1 MPHCKPAALV
11 RGAAMG
17 IGLAV
22 ARRMS
27 AAGMA
32 VALFDIDDAA
42 VRSSA
47 AEISAR
53 SPALA
58 IQGDCSNEQDVRRA
72 VQQTVSWA
80 GRLDVLVNNA
90 GIDLYG
96 KAPEFSSSDWDRQ
109 LNVNL
114 KGAFL
119 FAKYAIPAMRPAGG
133 AIVNVSSV
141 HALVSYAGCAAYDA
155 AKAGLL
161 ALTRTLALDHGP
173 DNIRVNA
180 VCPGWVD
187 TPMTRKWLESEA
199 DPETAL
205 LQARALSPLNRI
217 GAPEEIAEA
226 IFFLASEAASFITG
240 AYLVVDGGLTA
251 GGR

>member
-1 MPHCKPAALV
+1 MPHSQPTALV
-11 RGAAMG
+11 TGAAKG

-22 ARRMS
+22 ARRMA
-27 AAGMA
+27 AAGTA
-32 VALFDIDDAA
+32 VALFDQDGAA
-42 VRSSA
+42 LSTA
-47 AEISAR
+47 AGTLPQES
-53 SPALA
+53 ALA
-58 IQGDCSNEQDVRRA
+58 IQGDCSSEPDVRRA
-72 VQQTVSWA
+72 IEMTLSWS

-90 GIDLYG
+90 GVDLYG
-96 KAPEFSSSDWDRQ
+96 KAPEFSSSDWDIQ

-133 AIVNVSSV
+133 AIVNVSSI
-141 HALVSYAGCAAYDA
+141 HALVSYPGCAAYDA

-161 ALTRTLALDHGP
+161 ALTRALALDHGP

-187 TPMTRKWLESEA
+187 TPMTRKWLDSEP
-199 DPETAL
+199 DPDAAL
-205 LQARALSPLNRI
+205 RQACALSPLNRI
-217 GAPEEIAEA
+217 GTPEEIAEA
-226 IFFLASEAASFITG
+226 VFFLASEAASFITG
-240 AYLVVDGGLTA
+240 TFLVVDGGLTA